1 MTKTTKAG
9 ETIKIYTLEF
19 KLPITEDEIKEIQR
33 KPKGKVAKNFLS
45 YIKAVCGVT
54 FEKILNP
61 DEKIQATTVGEILME
76 EFIKPNKLPLSELAL
91 QTDIPE
97 GELTSI
103 IDNSGTITEDIDL
116 RLTKFFKLSK
126 GYFTRLQKDFNK
138 RSKKD
143 VTKS

>member
-61 DEKIQATTVGEILME
+61 DKIEATTVGEILME

-103 IDNSGTITEDIDL
+103 IDDSGTVTEDIDL
-116 RLTKFFKLSK
+116 KLTKFFKLSK
-126 GYFTRLQKDFNK
+126 GYFTKLQKDFDK
-138 RSKKD
+138 RSKNM
-143 VTKS
+143 

>member
-61 DEKIQATTVGEILME
+61 DKIEATTVGEVLME

-91 QTDIPE
+91 QADISE

-103 IDNSGTITEDIDL
+103 IDDSGTVTEDIDL
-116 RLTKFFKLSK
+116 KLTKFFKLSK
-126 GYFTRLQKDFNK
+126 GYFTKLQKDFDK
-138 RSKKD
+138 RSKNM
-143 VTKS
+143 

>member
-1 MTKTTKAG
+1 MAKTTKAG

-61 DEKIQATTVGEILME
+61 DEKVQATTVGEILME

-91 QTDIPE
+91 QTGIPE

-103 IDNSGTITEDIDL
+103 IDDSGIITEDIDL
-116 RLTKFFKLSK
+116 KLTKFFKLSK
-126 GYFTRLQKDFNK
+126 GYFTKLQKDFDK
-138 RSKKD
+138 RSKNM
-143 VTKS
+143 

>member
-1 MTKTTKAG
+1 MAKTTKAG

-61 DEKIQATTVGEILME
+61 DEKIQTTTVGEILME

-91 QTDIPE
+91 QTDMPE

-116 RLTKFFKLSK
+116 KLTKFFKLSK
-126 GYFTRLQKDFNK
+126 GYFTRLQKDFDK
-138 RSKKD
+138 RSKNM
-143 VTKS
+143 

>member
-1 MTKTTKAG
+1 MAKTTKAG

-91 QTDIPE
+91 QTGIPE

-103 IDNSGTITEDIDL
+103 IDDSGTITEDIDL
-116 RLTKFFKLSK
+116 KLTKFFKLSK
-126 GYFTRLQKDFNK
+126 GYFTRLQKDFDK
-138 RSKKD
+138 RSKNM
-143 VTKS
+143 

>member
-61 DEKIQATTVGEILME
+61 DKIETTTVGEVLME
-76 EFIKPNKLPLSELAL
+76 EFIKPNKLPLLELAL

-103 IDNSGTITEDIDL
+103 IDDSGTVTEDIDL
-116 RLTKFFKLSK
+116 KLTKFFKLSK
-126 GYFTRLQKDFNK
+126 GYFTRLQKDFDK
-138 RSKKD
+138 RSKNM
-143 VTKS
+143 

>member
-1 MTKTTKAG
+1 MAKTTKAG

-61 DEKIQATTVGEILME
+61 DEQIQATTVGEILME
-76 EFIKPNKLPLSELAL
+76 EFIKPNKLPLLELAL
-91 QTDIPE
+91 QTDIPV

-103 IDNSGTITEDIDL
+103 IDDSGTVTEDIDL
-116 RLTKFFKLSK
+116 KLTKFFKLSK
-126 GYFTRLQKDFNK
+126 GYFTRLQKDFDK
-138 RSKKD
+138 RSKNM
-143 VTKS
+143 

>member
-54 FEKILNP
+54 FEKILHNP
-61 DEKIQATTVGEILME
+61 DKIEATTIGEILME
-76 EFIKPNKLPLSELAL
+76 EFIKPNKISVEDLSE
-91 QTDIPE
+91 QTGIPS
-97 GELTSI
+97 GELTSL
-103 IDNSGTITEDIDL
+103 IDGSGVLTDEMDEQ
-116 RLTKFFKLSK
+116 LTKHFKLSK
-126 GYFTRLQKDFNK
+126 GYFTRLQKDFDK
-138 RSKKD
+138 RSKNM
-143 VTKS
+143 

>member
-1 MTKTTKAG
+1 MAKTTKAG

-103 IDNSGTITEDIDL
+103 IDDSGIITEDIDL
-116 RLTKFFKLSK
+116 KLTKFFKLSK

-138 RSKKD
+138 RSKNM
-143 VTKS
+143 

>member
-1 MTKTTKAG
+1 MAKTTKAG

-91 QTDIPE
+91 QTGIPE

-103 IDNSGTITEDIDL
+103 IDDSGTITEDIDL
-116 RLTKFFKLSK
+116 KLTKFFKLSK
-126 GYFTRLQKDFNK
+126 GYFTRLQKDFDK
-138 RSKKD
+138 RSKD
-143 VTKS
+143 M

>member
-1 MTKTTKAG
+1 MAKTTKAG

-103 IDNSGTITEDIDL
+103 IDDSGIITEDIDL
-116 RLTKFFKLSK
+116 KLTKFFKLSK
-126 GYFTRLQKDFNK
+126 GYFTKLQKDFDK
-138 RSKKD
+138 RSKNM
-143 VTKS
+143 

>member
-61 DEKIQATTVGEILME
+61 DKIEATTVGEILME

-91 QTDIPE
+91 QADIPE

-103 IDNSGTITEDIDL
+103 IDDSGTVTEDIDL
-116 RLTKFFKLSK
+116 KLTKFFKLSK
-126 GYFTRLQKDFNK
+126 GYFTKLQKDFDK
-138 RSKKD
+138 RSKNM
-143 VTKS
+143 

>member
-1 MTKTTKAG
+1 MAKTTKAG

-61 DEKIQATTVGEILME
+61 DEKIQATTVGEVLME

-103 IDNSGTITEDIDL
+103 IDDSGTITENIDL
-116 RLTKFFKLSK
+116 KLTKFFKLSK

-138 RSKKD
+138 RSKK
-143 VTKS
+143 T

>member
-1 MTKTTKAG
+1 MAKTTKAG

-103 IDNSGTITEDIDL
+103 IDDSGTITEDIDL
-116 RLTKFFKLSK
+116 KLTKFFKLSK
-126 GYFTRLQKDFNK
+126 GYFTKLQKDFDK
-138 RSKKD
+138 RSKNM
-143 VTKS
+143 

>member
-1 MTKTTKAG
+1 MAKTTKAG

-76 EFIKPNKLPLSELAL
+76 EFIKPNKLPLLELAL
-91 QTDIPE
+91 QTEIPV

-103 IDNSGTITEDIDL
+103 IDDSGTITEDIDL
-116 RLTKFFKLSK
+116 KLTKFFKLSK
-126 GYFTRLQKDFNK
+126 GYFTRLQKDFDK
-138 RSKKD
+138 RSQNM
-143 VTKS
+143 

>member
-1 MTKTTKAG
+1 MAKTTKAG

-61 DEKIQATTVGEILME
+61 DKIKATTVGEILME

-91 QTDIPE
+91 QTDIPK

-103 IDNSGTITEDIDL
+103 IDDSGTITEDTDL
-116 RLTKFFKLSK
+116 KLTKFFKLSK
-126 GYFTRLQKDFNK
+126 GYFTRLQKDFDK
-138 RSKKD
+138 RSKNM
-143 VTKS
+143 

>member
-1 MTKTTKAG
+1 MAKTTKAG

-76 EFIKPNKLPLSELAL
+76 EFIKPNKLPLLELAL
-91 QTDIPE
+91 QTDIPV

-103 IDNSGTITEDIDL
+103 IDDSGTITEDIDL
-116 RLTKFFKLSK
+116 KLTKFFKLSK
-126 GYFTRLQKDFNK
+126 GYFTRLQKDFDK
-138 RSKKD
+138 RSQNM
-143 VTKS
+143 

>member
-1 MTKTTKAG
+1 MAKTTKAG

-61 DEKIQATTVGEILME
+61 DKIEATTVGEVLME
-76 EFIKPNKLPLSELAL
+76 EFIKPNKLPLLELAL

-103 IDNSGTITEDIDL
+103 IDDSGTVTEDIDL
-116 RLTKFFKLSK
+116 KLTKFFKLSK
-126 GYFTRLQKDFNK
+126 GYFTKLQKDFDK
-138 RSKKD
+138 RSKD
-143 VTKS
+143 M

>member
-1 MTKTTKAG
+1 MAKTTKAG

-61 DEKIQATTVGEILME
+61 DKVKATTVGEILME
-76 EFIKPNKLPLSELAL
+76 EFIKPNKLPLLELAL
-91 QTDIPE
+91 QTGIPV

-103 IDNSGTITEDIDL
+103 IDDSGTITEDIDL
-116 RLTKFFKLSK
+116 KLTKFFKLSK
-126 GYFTRLQKDFNK
+126 GYFTRLQKDFDK
-138 RSKKD
+138 RSKNM
-143 VTKS
+143 

>member
-1 MTKTTKAG
+1 MAKTTKAG

-76 EFIKPNKLPLSELAL
+76 EFIKPNKLPLLELAL
-91 QTDIPE
+91 QTGIPV

-103 IDNSGTITEDIDL
+103 IDDSGTITEDIDL
-116 RLTKFFKLSK
+116 KLTKFFKLSK
-126 GYFTRLQKDFNK
+126 GYFTRLQKDFDK
-138 RSKKD
+138 RSKNM
-143 VTKS
+143 

>member
-1 MTKTTKAG
+1 MAKTTKAG

-61 DEKIQATTVGEILME
+61 DKIKATTVGEILME
-76 EFIKPNKLPLSELAL
+76 EFIKPNKLPLLELAL
-91 QTDIPE
+91 QTNIPV

-103 IDNSGTITEDIDL
+103 INDSGTITEDIDL
-116 RLTKFFKLSK
+116 KLTKFFKLSK
-126 GYFTRLQKDFNK
+126 GYFTRLQKDFDK
-138 RSKKD
+138 RSQNM
-143 VTKS
+143 

>member
-61 DEKIQATTVGEILME
+61 DKEIEATTVGEILME
-76 EFIKPNKLPLSELAL
+76 EFIKPNKISVEDLSE
-91 QTDIPE
+91 QTGIPS
-97 GELTSI
+97 GELTSL
-103 IDNSGTITEDIDL
+103 IDGSGVLTDEMDEQ
-116 RLTKFFKLSK
+116 LTKHFKLSK
-126 GYFTRLQKDFNK
+126 GYFTRLQKDFDK
-138 RSKKD
+138 HSE
-143 VTKS
+143 SM

>member
-1 MTKTTKAG
+1 MAKTTKAG

-61 DEKIQATTVGEILME
+61 DKIKATTVGEILME

-103 IDNSGTITEDIDL
+103 IDDSGTITEDTDL
-116 RLTKFFKLSK
+116 KLTKFFKLSK
-126 GYFTRLQKDFNK
+126 GYFTRLQKDFDK
-138 RSKKD
+138 RSKNM
-143 VTKS
+143 

>member
-1 MTKTTKAG
+1 MAKTTKAG

-61 DEKIQATTVGEILME
+61 DKIKATTVGEILME
-76 EFIKPNKLPLSELAL
+76 EFIKPNKLPLLELAL

-103 IDNSGTITEDIDL
+103 IDDSGTITEDIDSK
-116 RLTKFFKLSK
+116 LTKFFKLSK
-126 GYFTRLQKDFNK
+126 GYFTRLQKDFDK
-138 RSKKD
+138 RSKNM
-143 VTKS
+143 

>member
-1 MTKTTKAG
+1 MAKTTKAG

-61 DEKIQATTVGEILME
+61 DKIKATTVGEILME

-103 IDNSGTITEDIDL
+103 IDDSGTITEDIDL
-116 RLTKFFKLSK
+116 KLTKFFKLSK
-126 GYFTRLQKDFNK
+126 GYFTRLQKDFDK
-138 RSKKD
+138 RSQNM
-143 VTKS
+143 

>member
-1 MTKTTKAG
+1 MAKTTKAG

-91 QTDIPE
+91 QTDMPE

-103 IDNSGTITEDIDL
+103 IDGSGTITEDIDL
-116 RLTKFFKLSK
+116 KLTKFFKLSK
-126 GYFTRLQKDFNK
+126 GYFTRLQKDFDK
-138 RSKKD
+138 RSKNM
-143 VTKS
+143 

>member
-1 MTKTTKAG
+1 MAKTTKAG

-103 IDNSGTITEDIDL
+103 IDNSGIITEDIDL
-116 RLTKFFKLSK
+116 KLTKFFKLSK
-126 GYFTRLQKDFNK
+126 GYFTKLQKDFNK
-138 RSKKD
+138 RPKNM
-143 VTKS
+143 

>member
-1 MTKTTKAG
+1 MAKTTKAG

-61 DEKIQATTVGEILME
+61 DKIKATTVGEILME
-76 EFIKPNKLPLSELAL
+76 EFIKPNKLPLLELAL
-91 QTDIPE
+91 QTNIPV

-103 IDNSGTITEDIDL
+103 IDDSGTITEDIDL
-116 RLTKFFKLSK
+116 KLTKFFKLSK
-126 GYFTRLQKDFNK
+126 GYFTRLQKDFDKHSQNM
-138 RSKKD
+138 
-143 VTKS
+143 

>member
-1 MTKTTKAG
+1 MAKTTKAG

-33 KPKGKVAKNFLS
+33 TPKGKVAKNFLS

-61 DEKIQATTVGEILME
+61 DGKIQATTVGEILME

-91 QTDIPE
+91 QTSIPE

-103 IDNSGTITEDIDL
+103 IDDSGTITEDIDL
-116 RLTKFFKLSK
+116 KLTKFFKLSK
-126 GYFTRLQKDFNK
+126 GYFTRLQKDFDK
-138 RSKKD
+138 RSKNM
-143 VTKS
+143 

>member
-1 MTKTTKAG
+1 MAKTTKAG

-61 DEKIQATTVGEILME
+61 DKIKATTVGEILME

-103 IDNSGTITEDIDL
+103 IDDSGTVTEDIDL
-116 RLTKFFKLSK
+116 KLTKFFKLSK

-138 RSKKD
+138 RSKNM
-143 VTKS
+143 

>member
-103 IDNSGTITEDIDL
+103 IDDSGTITEDIDL
-116 RLTKFFKLSK
+116 KLTKFFKLSK
-126 GYFTRLQKDFNK
+126 GYFTRLQKDFGK
-138 RSKKD
+138 RSKNI
-143 VTKS
+143 

>member
-1 MTKTTKAG
+1 MAKTTKAG

-76 EFIKPNKLPLSELAL
+76 EFIKPNKLPLLELAL
-91 QTDIPE
+91 QTNIPV

-103 IDNSGTITEDIDL
+103 IDDSGTITEDIDL
-116 RLTKFFKLSK
+116 KLTKFFKLSK
-126 GYFTRLQKDFNK
+126 GYFTRLQKDFDK
-138 RSKKD
+138 RSQNM
-143 VTKS
+143 

>member
-1 MTKTTKAG
+1 MAKTTKAG

-61 DEKIQATTVGEILME
+61 DKIKATTVGEILME
-76 EFIKPNKLPLSELAL
+76 EFIKPNKLPLLELAL
-91 QTDIPE
+91 QTDIPV

-103 IDNSGTITEDIDL
+103 IDDSGTITEDIDL
-116 RLTKFFKLSK
+116 KLTKFFKLSK
-126 GYFTRLQKDFNK
+126 GYFTRLQKDFDK
-138 RSKKD
+138 RSQNM
-143 VTKS
+143 

>member
-1 MTKTTKAG
+1 MAKTTKAG

-45 YIKAVCGVT
+45 YIKAVCSVT

-61 DEKIQATTVGEILME
+61 DEKTQATTVGEILME
-76 EFIKPNKLPLSELAL
+76 EFIKPNKLPLLELAL
-91 QTDIPE
+91 QTSIPV

-103 IDNSGTITEDIDL
+103 IDDSGTITEDIDL
-116 RLTKFFKLSK
+116 KLTKFFKLSK
-126 GYFTRLQKDFNK
+126 GYFTRLQKDFDK
-138 RSKKD
+138 RSKNM
-143 VTKS
+143 

>member
-1 MTKTTKAG
+1 MAKTTKAG

-91 QTDIPE
+91 QTGIPE

-103 IDNSGTITEDIDL
+103 IDDSGTVTEDIDL
-116 RLTKFFKLSK
+116 KLTKFFKLSK
-126 GYFTRLQKDFNK
+126 GYFTKLQKDFDK
-138 RSKKD
+138 RSKNM
-143 VTKS
+143 

>member
-61 DEKIQATTVGEILME
+61 DKEIEATTVGEILME
-76 EFIKPNKLPLSELAL
+76 EFIKPNKISVEDLSE
-91 QTDIPE
+91 QTGIPS
-97 GELTSI
+97 GELTSL
-103 IDNSGTITEDIDL
+103 IDGSGVLTDEMDEQ
-116 RLTKFFKLSK
+116 LTKHFKLSE
-126 GYFTRLQKDFNK
+126 GYFIRLQKDFDK
-138 RSKKD
+138 HSE
-143 VTKS
+143 SM

>member
-1 MTKTTKAG
+1 MAKTTKAG

-61 DEKIQATTVGEILME
+61 DKIKATTVGEILME

-103 IDNSGTITEDIDL
+103 IDDSGTITEDIDL
-116 RLTKFFKLSK
+116 KLTKFFKLSK
-126 GYFTRLQKDFNK
+126 GYLTRLQKDFDK
-138 RSKKD
+138 RSQNM
-143 VTKS
+143 